1 MFFNTKEFA
10 IFFLVVLTLN
20 WLVHKNGNARNLV
33 LLAASL
39 FFYGW
44 LHVSFPFYLMAL
56 ISISFL
62 FGRLIQRTEH
72 ERKRWLW
79 LLAGT
84 LVLSA
89 GLLYTKYSS
98 FVLGNISGLSRWQAT
113 SLGILV
119 PVGISFYTFA
129 VLGYLLDV
137 YYESIEAEK
146 DYVVYAT
153 YISFFPHL
161 LSGPIPAATTLL
173 PQFLRKPTISVNA
186 VAEGIGEFLWGLFK
200 KMVVADNISLA
211 VSLCFSKNNEDLS
224 GSSLFVGAA
233 LFGISIYA
241 DFSGYSS
248 MARGCAKLLGIDL
261 VQNFN
266 MPLFSTSVSEYWRR
280 WHISLTTWLNAYVYN
295 PMVFKLK
302 KWGKTGVIIGIFITF
317 LISGIWHGAGWQ
329 YIIFGVLNGLA
340 IIYEILTKDI
350 RQKTLGK
357 LPRVLNAIISNM
369 LVIIFMLISWIFFR
383 ATTVPQAMNMI
394 GRIFSRS
401 FFTLPDMYI
410 VSYLKWCLPLL
421 LVEWIQRKG
430 KYAMDIQQ
438 WLPTKVTRK
447 DKNQKR
453 NITRIH
459 ISIKIILYVILG
471 LSIYFFHK
479 KVNLAEYYYFKF

>member
-1 MFFNTKEFA
+1 
-10 IFFLVVLTLN
+10 
-20 WLVHKNGNARNLV
+20 
-33 LLAASL
+33 
-39 FFYGW
+39 
-44 LHVSFPFYLMAL
+44 
-56 ISISFL
+56 
-62 FGRLIQRTEH
+62 
-72 ERKRWLW
+72 
-79 LLAGT
+79 
-84 LVLSA
+84 
-89 GLLYTKYSS
+89 
-98 FVLGNISGLSRWQAT
+98 
-113 SLGILV
+113 
-119 PVGISFYTFA
+119 
-129 VLGYLLDV
+129 
-137 YYESIEAEK
+137 
-146 DYVVYAT
+146 
-153 YISFFPHL
+153 
-161 LSGPIPAATTLL
+161 
-173 PQFLRKPTISVNA
+173 
-186 VAEGIGEFLWGLFK
+186 
-200 KMVVADNISLA
+200 MVVADNISLA

-224 GSSLFVGAA
+224 GSSLFIGAA

-280 WHISLTTWLNAYVYN
+280 WHISLTTWLNAYIYN

-350 RQKTLGK
+350 RQKIFSK
-357 LPRVLNAIISNM
+357 LPRVLNALMSNM

-383 ATTVPQAMNMI
+383 ATTVPQAMNII

-430 KYAMDIQQ
+430 KYAMDLQQ
-438 WLPTKVTRK
+438 WLPTKVTKK

-453 NITRIH
+453 NINRIH
-459 ISIKIILYVILG
+459 ISIKIILYVVLG